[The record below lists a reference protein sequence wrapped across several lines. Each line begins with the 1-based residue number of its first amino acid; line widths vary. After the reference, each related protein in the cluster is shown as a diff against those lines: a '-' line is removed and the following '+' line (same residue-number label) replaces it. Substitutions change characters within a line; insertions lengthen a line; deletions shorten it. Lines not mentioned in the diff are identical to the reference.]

1 MRTSKTGFTRRDFL
15 RTSAVFGGAIVL
27 GAPVTRFV
35 SPVHA
40 AISSVP
46 VVDRLT
52 VTALVDAYFDLL
64 AKDEQRPSMRIQ
76 RGRGLIH
83 AQHGL
88 SLFLESQR
96 GGETHHVMLDY
107 GWTPASLMNNLKI
120 LNVDT
125 SRVQALIVS
134 HGHSDHFGGL
144 MEFLK
149 ERRQSMPKD
158 LPLYAGGDDA
168 FCQRW
173 IKGPGGRRA
182 SFGVLD
188 RAGIE
193 AAGVKIKVVPKGE
206 VVAGHGF
213 TSGVIERTSGEKVL
227 PNTIVE
233 IGQVGANGCS
243 GTQHAEHFSPEELK
257 GNFLFDHHWGEHV
270 TAYHVKNRGLVVMTS
285 CGHAG
290 LVNSV
295 RQAQKASGVEK
306 VHAVMGGFHLAPA
319 DEDYVAGII
328 DSLVKEVNPDYVV
341 PMHCSGATFA
351 YLMARKHP
359 EKLVTAFVGS
369 RYIFGA

>member
-1 MRTSKTGFTRRDFL
+1 MRFPSGFTRRDFL
-15 RTSAVFGGAIVL
+15 RRSATVGGVVLL
-27 GAPVTRFV
+27 GAPATRFI

-40 AISSVP
+40 SISDVP
-46 VVDRLT
+46 VVDRLM

-64 AKDEQRPSMRIQ
+64 AKDEERASMQ
-76 RGRGLIH
+76 VKRGRGLIH

-88 SLFLESQR
+88 SLFLESER
-96 GGETHHVMLDY
+96 GGEIKHAMLDY
-107 GWTPASLMNNLKI
+107 GWTPGALMNNL
-120 LNVDT
+120 NVLGVETDK
-125 SRVQALIVS
+125 VEALIVS

-149 ERRQSMPKD
+149 ERRAGMPKD
-158 LPLYAGGDDA
+158 LPLYIGGDDA

-173 IKGPGGRRA
+173 ISGPGGKRT

-188 RAGIE
+188 RAGLE
-193 AAGVKIKVVPKGE
+193 EAGVDIVVAESGA

-213 TSGVIERTSGEKVL
+213 TSGVIERTSGEEVL

-233 IGQVGANGCS
+233 IGEIGANGCTGS
-243 GTQHAEHFSPEELK
+243 QHAEHFTEEELK
-257 GNFLFDHHWGEHV
+257 GNFLFDAHWGEHV
-270 TAYHVKNRGLVVMTS
+270 TAYHVKDRGLVVMTS

-295 RQAQKASGVEK
+295 RQAQKASGIEK

-319 DEDYVAGII
+319 EPDYVEGVI
-328 DSLVKEVNPDYVV
+328 DSLVSEVNPDYVV

-351 YLMARKHP
+351 YIMSQKYP
-359 EKLVTAFVGS
+359 DKLVTSFVGT
-369 RYIFGA
+369 RYMFGA